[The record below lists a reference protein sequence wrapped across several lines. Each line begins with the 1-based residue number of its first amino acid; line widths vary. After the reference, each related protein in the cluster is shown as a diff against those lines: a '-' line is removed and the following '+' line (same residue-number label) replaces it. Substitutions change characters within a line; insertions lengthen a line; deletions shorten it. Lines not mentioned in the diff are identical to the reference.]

1 MMVVS
6 MQGYVK
12 RITNIKYNAKI
23 FIYGFR
29 KRDANTQKKETE
41 RERAKELAT
50 THLFIVDKK
59 ENDN

>member
-12 RITNIKYNAKI
+12 RITNIKYNAKK
-23 FIYGFR
+23 YLYMDSGKEMR
-29 KRDANTQKKETE
+29 THKKKTQ
-41 RERAKELAT
+41 RQRPKELAT